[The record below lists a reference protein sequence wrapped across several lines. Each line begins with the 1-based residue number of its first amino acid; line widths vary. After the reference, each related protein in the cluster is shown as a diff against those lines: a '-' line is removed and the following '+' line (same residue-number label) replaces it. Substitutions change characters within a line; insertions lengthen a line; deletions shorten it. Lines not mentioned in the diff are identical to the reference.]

1 MSPELV
7 ALARL
12 ILCNLTR
19 RRLRSGVLM
28 VAVGLVAALGFLSVN
43 LVGRLERSLLQGFE
57 RLGADL
63 LVVRADAQVNLTQAL
78 LTVEPEA
85 PPLEAGVLAAVASL
99 PPPVAVNPQRAV
111 RSDGR
116 LPMELGLAQG
126 TAVPLVGIDPDH
138 DTTVL
143 PWLEDHRGI
152 DFQAGQVILGH
163 RLRGR
168 LGDRLRLLDHTFQ
181 IYGRLAPTGVPSHES
196 GVFFTLSDLEELLPS
211 GSPDTLGI
219 NGLLVQAPPAQPI
232 DQLRFSL
239 LAQLPGVK
247 VVGGRTLLAMVRQGG
262 TLTLQLLGGL
272 SVVLLF
278 SVLLLLS
285 LYYVGLAA
293 ERRQELGLLLS
304 LGATPL
310 QLVGLLVGEA
320 TVLCAGGGALGLGLA
335 AALQALLHPRLALRL
350 SEAGLLLPDALPAQ
364 LARLALG
371 LWLLIMALGA
381 VAALLATAALLR
393 RDPLLL
399 VQSDG

>member
-12 ILCNLTR
+12 ILSNLTR

-28 VAVGLVAALGFLSVN
+28 VAVGLVAALGFLSVS

-85 PPLEAGVLAAVASL
+85 PPLEVGVLTAAASL
-99 PPPVAVNPQRAV
+99 PPAVAINPQRAV

-116 LPMELGLAQG
+116 LAMELGLAQG

-138 DTTVL
+138 DSTVL

-152 DFQAGQVILGH
+152 TFQGGQVILGH

-211 GSPDTLGI
+211 GSPGTLGV
-219 NGLLVQAPPAQPI
+219 NGLLIQAPPDQPM

-272 SVVLLF
+272 SGVLLF
-278 SVLLLLS
+278 SVLLLIS

-310 QLVGLLVGEA
+310 QLVGVLVGEA
-320 TVLCAGGGALGLGLA
+320 AVLCAAGGALGLGLA
-335 AALQALLHPRLALRL
+335 AALQALLHPLLAVRL
-350 SEAGLLLPDALPAQ
+350 SQAGLLWPDAEPAQ

-371 LWLLIMALGA
+371 LWLLITALGA

>member
-12 ILCNLTR
+12 ILSNLTR

-28 VAVGLVAALGFLSVN
+28 VAVGLVAALGFLSVS
-43 LVGRLERSLLQGFE
+43 LVGRLERSLQQGFE

-85 PPLEAGVLAAVASL
+85 PPLEVGVLTAAASL
-99 PPPVAVNPQRAV
+99 PPAVAINPQRAV

-116 LPMELGLAQG
+116 LAMELGLAQG

-138 DTTVL
+138 DSTVL

-152 DFQAGQVILGH
+152 TFQAGQVILGH

-211 GSPDTLGI
+211 GSPGTLGV
-219 NGLLVQAPPAQPI
+219 NGLLIQAPPDQPM

-272 SVVLLF
+272 SGVLLF
-278 SVLLLLS
+278 SVLLLIS

-310 QLVGLLVGEA
+310 QLVGVLVGEA
-320 TVLCAGGGALGLGLA
+320 AVLCAAGGALGLGLA
-335 AALQALLHPRLALRL
+335 AALQALLHPLLAVRL
-350 SEAGLLLPDALPAQ
+350 SQAGLLWPDAEPAQ

-371 LWLLIMALGA
+371 LWLLITALGA

>member
-1 MSPELV
+1 MSSELV

-12 ILCNLTR
+12 ILSNLTR

-43 LVGRLERSLLQGFE
+43 LVGRLERSLQQGFE

-85 PPLEAGVLAAVASL
+85 PPLEVGVLTAAASL
-99 PPPVAVNPQRAV
+99 PPAVAINPQRAV

-116 LPMELGLAQG
+116 LAMELGLAQG

-138 DTTVL
+138 DSTVL

-152 DFQAGQVILGH
+152 TFQAGQVILGH
-163 RLRGR
+163 SLRGR

-211 GSPDTLGI
+211 GSPGTLGV
-219 NGLLVQAPPAQPI
+219 NGLLIQAPPDQPM

-272 SVVLLF
+272 SGVLLF
-278 SVLLLLS
+278 SVLLLIS

-310 QLVGLLVGEA
+310 QLVGVLVGEA
-320 TVLCAGGGALGLGLA
+320 TVLCAAGGALGLGLA
-335 AALQALLHPRLALRL
+335 AALLVLLHPLLAVRL
-350 SEAGLLLPDALPAQ
+350 SQAGLLWPDAETAQ

-371 LWLLIMALGA
+371 LWLLITALGA

>member
-12 ILCNLTR
+12 ILSNLTR

-28 VAVGLVAALGFLSVN
+28 VAVGLVAALGFLSVS

-85 PPLEAGVLAAVASL
+85 PPLEVGVLTAAASL
-99 PPPVAVNPQRAV
+99 PPAVAINPQRAV

-116 LPMELGLAQG
+116 LAMELGLAQG

-138 DTTVL
+138 DSTVL

-152 DFQAGQVILGH
+152 TFQGGQVILGH

-211 GSPDTLGI
+211 GSPGTLGV
-219 NGLLVQAPPAQPI
+219 NGLLIQAPPDQPM

-272 SVVLLF
+272 SGVLLF
-278 SVLLLLS
+278 SVLLLIS

-310 QLVGLLVGEA
+310 QLVGVLVGEA
-320 TVLCAGGGALGLGLA
+320 TVLCAAGGALGLGLA
-335 AALQALLHPRLALRL
+335 TALQALLHPLLAVRL
-350 SEAGLLLPDALPAQ
+350 SQAGLLWPDAEPAQ

-371 LWLLIMALGA
+371 LWLLITALGA

>member
-1 MSPELV
+1 MSSELV

-12 ILCNLTR
+12 ILSNLTR

-43 LVGRLERSLLQGFE
+43 LVGRLERSLQQGFE

-85 PPLEAGVLAAVASL
+85 PPLEVGVLTAAASL
-99 PPPVAVNPQRAV
+99 PPAVAINPQRAV

-116 LPMELGLAQG
+116 LAMELGLAQG

-138 DTTVL
+138 DSTVL

-152 DFQAGQVILGH
+152 TFQAGQVILGH

-211 GSPDTLGI
+211 GSPGTLGV
-219 NGLLVQAPPAQPI
+219 NGLLIQAPPDQPM

-272 SVVLLF
+272 SGVLLF
-278 SVLLLLS
+278 SVLLLIS

-310 QLVGLLVGEA
+310 QLVGVLVGEA
-320 TVLCAGGGALGLGLA
+320 TVLCAAGGALGLGLA
-335 AALQALLHPRLALRL
+335 AALLVLLHPLLAVRL
-350 SEAGLLLPDALPAQ
+350 SQAGLLWPDAETAQ

-371 LWLLIMALGA
+371 LWLLITALGA

>member
-7 ALARL
+7 ALERL
-12 ILCNLTR
+12 ILSNLTR

-28 VAVGLVAALGFLSVN
+28 VAVALVAALGFLSVN

-85 PPLEAGVLAAVASL
+85 PPLEVGVLTAAASL
-99 PPPVAVNPQRAV
+99 PPAVAINPQRAV

-116 LPMELGLAQG
+116 FAMELGLAQG

-138 DTTVL
+138 DSTVL

-152 DFQAGQVILGH
+152 TFQAGQVILGH

-211 GSPDTLGI
+211 GSPGTLGV
-219 NGLLVQAPPAQPI
+219 NGLLIQAPPDQPM

-247 VVGGRTLLAMVRQGG
+247 VAGGRTLLAMVRQGG

-272 SVVLLF
+272 SGVLLF
-278 SVLLLLS
+278 SVLLLIT

-310 QLVGLLVGEA
+310 QLVGVLVGEA
-320 TVLCAGGGALGLGLA
+320 TVLCAAGGALGLGLA
-335 AALQALLHPRLALRL
+335 AALQALLHPLLAVRL
-350 SEAGLLLPDALPAQ
+350 SQAGLLWPDAEPAQ

-371 LWLLIMALGA
+371 LWLLITALGA

-393 RDPLLL
+393 RDPLQL

>member
-1 MSPELV
+1 MSAGLV
-7 ALARL
+7 SLARL
-12 ILCNLTR
+12 ILSNLTR

-28 VAVGLVAALGFLSVN
+28 LAVGLVAALGFLSIN

-63 LVVRADAQVNLTQAL
+63 LVVHADAPVNLTQAL

-85 PPLEAGVLAAVASL
+85 PPLQPAQLAAAAGL
-99 PPPVAVNPQRAV
+99 PPQLSISPQRAV

-116 LPMELGLAQG
+116 LALELGLG
-126 TAVPLVGIDPDH
+126 HGSSVPLYGIDPDH

-168 LGDRLRLLDHTFQ
+168 QGDRLRLLDHTFQ

-196 GVFFTLSDLEELLPS
+196 GVFFTLDDLEELLPS
-211 GSPDTLGI
+211 ATDGSLGV
-219 NGLLVQAPPAQPI
+219 NGLLIQAPPDQPI
-232 DQLRFSL
+232 DQVRFSL

-262 TLTLQLLGGL
+262 NLTLQLLGAL
-272 SVVLLF
+272 SVVLLV
-278 SVLLLLS
+278 SVLLLIS
-285 LYYVGLAA
+285 LYYVGIAA

-304 LGATPL
+304 LGATPW
-310 QLVGLLVGEA
+310 QLVGVLVGESS
-320 TVLCAGGGALGLGLA
+320 VLCAAGGALGLGAA
-335 AALQALLHPRLALRL
+335 AALQAVLNPLLALRL
-350 SEAGLLLPDALPAQ
+350 TEAGLLLPEAPAAQ
-364 LARLALG
+364 LLRLG
-371 LWLLIMALGA
+371 LLLWVLITALGA
-381 VAALLATAALLR
+381 GAALLATAALLR
-393 RDPLLL
+393 REPLLL
-399 VQSDG
+399 VQNDG

>member
-1 MSPELV
+1 VSPELV

-12 ILCNLTR
+12 ILSNLTR

-28 VAVGLVAALGFLSVN
+28 VAVGLVAALGFLSVS

-85 PPLEAGVLAAVASL
+85 PPLEVGVLTAAASL
-99 PPPVAVNPQRAV
+99 PPAVAINPQRAV

-116 LPMELGLAQG
+116 LAMELGLAQG

-138 DTTVL
+138 DSTVL

-152 DFQAGQVILGH
+152 TFQGGQVILGH

-211 GSPDTLGI
+211 GSPGTLGV
-219 NGLLVQAPPAQPI
+219 NGLLIQAPPDQPM

-272 SVVLLF
+272 SGVLLF
-278 SVLLLLS
+278 SVLLLIS

-310 QLVGLLVGEA
+310 QLVGVLVGEA
-320 TVLCAGGGALGLGLA
+320 TVLCAAGGALGLGLA
-335 AALQALLHPRLALRL
+335 AALQVLLHPLLAVRL
-350 SEAGLLLPDALPAQ
+350 SQAGLLWPDAEPAQ

-371 LWLLIMALGA
+371 LWLLITALGA

>member
-12 ILCNLTR
+12 ILSNLTR

-28 VAVGLVAALGFLSVN
+28 VAVGLVAALGFLSVS

-85 PPLEAGVLAAVASL
+85 PPLEVGVLTAAASL
-99 PPPVAVNPQRAV
+99 PPAVAINPQRAV

-116 LPMELGLAQG
+116 LAMELGLAQG

-138 DTTVL
+138 DSTVL

-152 DFQAGQVILGH
+152 TFQGGQVILGH

-211 GSPDTLGI
+211 GSPGTLGV
-219 NGLLVQAPPAQPI
+219 NGLLIQAPPDQPM

-272 SVVLLF
+272 SGVLLF
-278 SVLLLLS
+278 SVLLLIS

-310 QLVGLLVGEA
+310 QLVGVLVGEA
-320 TVLCAGGGALGLGLA
+320 TVLCAAGGALGLGLA
-335 AALQALLHPRLALRL
+335 AALQVLLHPLLAVRL
-350 SEAGLLLPDALPAQ
+350 SQAGLLWPDAETAQ

-371 LWLLIMALGA
+371 LWLLITALGA

>member
-1 MSPELV
+1 M

-12 ILCNLTR
+12 ILSNLTR

-28 VAVGLVAALGFLSVN
+28 VAVGLVAALGFLSVS

-85 PPLEAGVLAAVASL
+85 PPLEVGVLTAAASL
-99 PPPVAVNPQRAV
+99 PPAVAINPQRAV

-116 LPMELGLAQG
+116 LAMELGLAQG

-138 DTTVL
+138 DSTVL

-152 DFQAGQVILGH
+152 TFQAGQVILGN

-211 GSPDTLGI
+211 GSPGTLGV
-219 NGLLVQAPPAQPI
+219 NGLLIQAPPDQPM

-272 SVVLLF
+272 SGVLLF
-278 SVLLLLS
+278 SVLLLIS

-310 QLVGLLVGEA
+310 QLVGVLVGEA
-320 TVLCAGGGALGLGLA
+320 TVLCAAGGALGLGLA
-335 AALQALLHPRLALRL
+335 AALQVLLHPLLAVRL
-350 SEAGLLLPDALPAQ
+350 SQAGLLWPDAETAQ

-371 LWLLIMALGA
+371 LWLLITALGA

>member
-12 ILCNLTR
+12 ILSNLTR

-28 VAVGLVAALGFLSVN
+28 VAVGLVAALGFLSVS

-85 PPLEAGVLAAVASL
+85 PPLEVGVLTAAASL
-99 PPPVAVNPQRAV
+99 PPAVAINPQRAV

-116 LPMELGLAQG
+116 LAMELGLAQG

-138 DTTVL
+138 DSTVL

-152 DFQAGQVILGH
+152 TFQGGQVILGH

-211 GSPDTLGI
+211 GSPGTLGV
-219 NGLLVQAPPAQPI
+219 NGLLIQAPPDQPM

-272 SVVLLF
+272 SGVLLF
-278 SVLLLLS
+278 SVLLLIS

-310 QLVGLLVGEA
+310 QLVGVLVGEA
-320 TVLCAGGGALGLGLA
+320 TVLCAAGGALGLGLA
-335 AALQALLHPRLALRL
+335 AALQALLHPLLAVRL
-350 SEAGLLLPDALPAQ
+350 SQAGLLWPDAEPAQ

-371 LWLLIMALGA
+371 LWLLITALGA

>member
-1 MSPELV
+1 VSPELV

-12 ILCNLTR
+12 ILSNLTR

-28 VAVGLVAALGFLSVN
+28 VAVGLVAALGFLSVS

-85 PPLEAGVLAAVASL
+85 PPLEVGVLTAAASL
-99 PPPVAVNPQRAV
+99 PPAVAINPQRAV

-116 LPMELGLAQG
+116 LAMELGLAQG

-138 DTTVL
+138 DSTVL

-152 DFQAGQVILGH
+152 TFQGGQVILGH

-211 GSPDTLGI
+211 GSPGTLGV
-219 NGLLVQAPPAQPI
+219 NGLLIQAPPDQPM

-272 SVVLLF
+272 SGVLLF
-278 SVLLLLS
+278 SVLLLIS

-310 QLVGLLVGEA
+310 QLVGVLVGEA
-320 TVLCAGGGALGLGLA
+320 AVLCAAGGALGLGLA
-335 AALQALLHPRLALRL
+335 AALQALLHPLLAVRL
-350 SEAGLLLPDALPAQ
+350 SQAGLLWPDAEPAQ

-371 LWLLIMALGA
+371 LWLLITALGA